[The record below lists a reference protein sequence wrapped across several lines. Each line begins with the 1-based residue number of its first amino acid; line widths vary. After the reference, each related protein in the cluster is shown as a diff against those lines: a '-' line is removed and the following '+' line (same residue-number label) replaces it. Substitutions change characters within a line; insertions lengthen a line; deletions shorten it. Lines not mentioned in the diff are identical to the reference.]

1 MQIYILNII
10 SRFSDGL
17 YIFLGNKSFLWE
29 NVWKHVKSGNNM
41 EIFSKFW
48 TCPAKMERHAKGYH
62 TRPTTNKEFMSN
74 KQANK
79 EGYIPKVSSRFF
91 SASWQIIYK
100 FHVNK
105 HDLQIV
111 YSAQADK
118 IDAGEFKSIFG
129 DFLRENVVS
138 PSYKRGTGMI
148 VIECES
154 TMGSC

>member
-1 MQIYILNII
+1 M
-10 SRFSDGL
+10 G
-17 YIFLGNKSFLWE
+17 
-29 NVWKHVKSGNNM
+29 
-41 EIFSKFW
+41 
-48 TCPAKMERHAKGYH
+48 RHAKGYQA
-62 TRPTTNKEFMSN
+62 RPTTNKEFMSN

-154 TMGSC
+154 MMSSC

>member
-1 MQIYILNII
+1 M
-10 SRFSDGL
+10 G
-17 YIFLGNKSFLWE
+17 
-29 NVWKHVKSGNNM
+29 
-41 EIFSKFW
+41 
-48 TCPAKMERHAKGYH
+48 RHAKGYH
-62 TRPTTNKEFMSN
+62 TRPTTNKEFISN

-129 DFLRENVVS
+129 DFLRENVV
-138 PSYKRGTGMI
+138 PPGYKRGTGMI
-148 VIECES
+148 VIECEFMMS
-154 TMGSC
+154 SC

>member
-1 MQIYILNII
+1 M
-10 SRFSDGL
+10 G
-17 YIFLGNKSFLWE
+17 
-29 NVWKHVKSGNNM
+29 
-41 EIFSKFW
+41 
-48 TCPAKMERHAKGYH
+48 RHAKGYQA
-62 TRPTTNKEFMSN
+62 RPTANKEFMSN
-74 KQANK
+74 KQVNK
-79 EGYIPKVSSRFF
+79 QGYIPKVSSRFF

>member
-1 MQIYILNII
+1 MPGENGASCQ
-10 SRFSDGL
+10 GL
-17 YIFLGNKSFLWE
+17 S
-29 NVWKHVKSGNNM
+29 
-41 EIFSKFW
+41 SKA
-48 TCPAKMERHAKGYH
+48 P
-62 TRPTTNKEFMSN
+62 TNKEFMSN

-79 EGYIPKVSSRFF
+79 QGNIPKVSSQFF

-105 HDLQIV
+105 NDLKIV
-111 YSAQADK
+111 YSAEADK

-138 PSYKRGTGMI
+138 PSYKRGAGMI

-154 TMGSC
+154 MMGSC

>member
-1 MQIYILNII
+1 M
-10 SRFSDGL
+10 G
-17 YIFLGNKSFLWE
+17 
-29 NVWKHVKSGNNM
+29 
-41 EIFSKFW
+41 
-48 TCPAKMERHAKGYH
+48 RHAKGYQA
-62 TRPTTNKEFMSN
+62 RPTTNKEFMSN

-79 EGYIPKVSSRFF
+79 QGYIPKVSSRFF
-91 SASWQIIYK
+91 LCKLADYE

-148 VIECES
+148 VIECEP